1 MRFIKVTILA
11 PLDCNED
18 SSSKVIHE
26 FSKRD
31 SHFFAAENQ
40 FANEEDSVEGWASL
54 NPGGHIEKVL
64 SLGW

>member
-54 NPGGHIEKVL
+54 NPG
-64 SLGW
+64 